1 MNKNKWSFPHE
12 KTPSPL
18 LGKMTGDATMVLQ
31 IANITKDT
39 PDLLPLLEQAYARVF
54 VPAFPVPESRESLDK
69 FLRAMNGGIKGVSI
83 VINVMGENLDD
94 PQARV
99 IKGFSVAYY
108 YEKHNV
114 GLLAYNAIAPEA
126 REKGLGKIMVQSRI
140 QSLKDLAAASD
151 RTLAGVFVDVND
163 PSKIRAEDD
172 GMDPVKRLQI
182 FTNWGAVRTPVD
194 YVQPPLEAGG
204 NYCDTMLLL
213 NYPVD
218 GRYAD
223 RHAIEMFLRSM
234 YRECRQNQ
242 RPEEDYFFRQ
252 MKTQLDA
259 APESAMPNA
268 QTCAEPGYMKD
279 TPSFTYLKTAFNQSA
294 APRALM
300 AAAAPPVAARKER
313 LRYG

>member
-1 MNKNKWSFPHE
+1 
-12 KTPSPL
+12 
-18 LGKMTGDATMVLQ
+18 MVLQ

-39 PDLLPLLEQAYARVF
+39 PDLLPLLEQAYPRVF
-54 VPAFPVPESRESLDK
+54 VPAVPVPESRESLNK
-69 FLRAMNGGIKGVSI
+69 FLRAMNGGIKGVNI

-94 PQARV
+94 PRTRV
-99 IKGFSVAYY
+99 LKGFSVAYY

-140 QSLKDLAAASD
+140 QSLKELAATSN

-163 PSKIRAEDD
+163 PTKISPEED
-172 GMDPVKRLQI
+172 GMDPTKRLQI
-182 FTNWGAVRTPVD
+182 FTNWGAVRTPID

-218 GRYAD
+218 GQYAC
-223 RHAIEMFLRSM
+223 RHDIEMFLRSM

-242 RPEEDYFFRQ
+242 RPEEDFFFRQ
-252 MKTQLDA
+252 MKAQLDA
-259 APESAMPNA
+259 APDSAMPDA
-268 QTCAEPGYMKD
+268 QTCNDPGYMKD
-279 TPSFTYLKTAFNQSA
+279 TPAFTYLKTAFNQSA

-300 AAAAPPVAARKER
+300 AAAAPAPARKAR

>member
-1 MNKNKWSFPHE
+1 
-12 KTPSPL
+12 
-18 LGKMTGDATMVLQ
+18 MVLQ

-39 PDLLPLLEQAYARVF
+39 PDLLPLLAEAYDRVF

-69 FLRAMNGGIKGVSI
+69 FTRAMNGGIPGVSI
-83 VINVMGENLDD
+83 IINVMGENLAD
-94 PQARV
+94 ANNRV

-108 YEKHNV
+108 YEKHSV

-140 QSLKDLAAASD
+140 QSLKNRAQDAG
-151 RTLAGVFVDVND
+151 RELAGVFVDVND
-163 PSKIRAEDD
+163 PTKVRAEDD

-182 FTNWGAVRTPVD
+182 FTNWGALKTPVD
-194 YVQPPLEAGG
+194 YIQPPLEAGG

-218 GRYAD
+218 GKYAS

-242 RPEEDYFFRQ
+242 RPEEDYFFRK
-252 MKTQLDA
+252 MKAQLDA
-259 APESAMPNA
+259 APAHTFPDT
-268 QTCAEPGYMKD
+268 QTCPEPGYMQG
-279 TPSFTYLKTAFNQSA
+279 TLPFVYLKSAFKKAA
-294 APRALM
+294 APRAMM
-300 AAAAPPVAARKER
+300 AAAAAPVAPRKAPQSSVTLDQR
-313 LRYG
+313 L